1 MIIYCMSDI
10 HGCLAEFEDALSLV
24 LDDIEQCK
32 AKLVLLGDYI
42 HGGPDNRGVLD
53 RIMKLRERFGSDR
66 IIALLGNHDEW
77 VVNGSSTISNN
88 SVYAR
93 IEEWED
99 ESDDDEYINWLSSLP
114 LYYVEGNTIFV
125 HAGIDEEA
133 GDMWEWETSDDI
145 YTSKYPAETGK
156 IDGLDMKV
164 VAGHIYTSEIADN
177 PRFNDIYYDG
187 ENHIYIDGNVLTTG
201 NIPVLLVDTD
211 TDSYYHVEDGEC
223 WLLEKYEEE

>member
-24 LDDIEQCK
+24 LDDIEQGK

-53 RIMKLRERFGSDR
+53 RIMRLRERFGSDR

-93 IEEWED
+93 I
-99 ESDDDEYINWLSSLP
+99 
-114 LYYVEGNTIFV
+114 
-125 HAGIDEEA
+125 AGVLLC
-133 GDMWEWETSDDI
+133 G
-145 YTSKYPAETGK
+145 
-156 IDGLDMKV
+156 
-164 VAGHIYTSEIADN
+164 IASGFD
-177 PRFNDIYYDG
+177 
-187 ENHIYIDGNVLTTG
+187 
-201 NIPVLLVDTD
+201 LVDTD
-211 TDSYYHVEDGEC
+211 CNVKARVGSLPFRCIMWRKTRFSFTPVLMKKRVICGNGKHQKMYSPQNIPLKPAKSRG
-223 WLLEKYEEE
+223 LI

>member
-10 HGCLAEFEDALSLV
+10 HGCLAEFENALSLV
-24 LDDIEQCK
+24 LDNIEQGK

-53 RIMKLRERFGSDR
+53 RIMRLRERFGSDR

-99 ESDDDEYINWLSSLP
+99 ESDDDEFRCIMWRETRFSFTPVLMKKR
-114 LYYVEGNTIFV
+114 VICGN
-125 HAGIDEEA
+125 
-133 GDMWEWETSDDI
+133 
-145 YTSKYPAETGK
+145 GK
-156 IDGLDMKV
+156 HRKMF
-164 VAGHIYTSEIADN
+164 S
-177 PRFNDIYYDG
+177 PQ
-187 ENHIYIDGNVLTTG
+187 
-201 NIPVLLVDTD
+201 NIPLKPAKSRGLI
-211 TDSYYHVEDGEC
+211 
-223 WLLEKYEEE
+223 

>member
-24 LDDIEQCK
+24 LDDIEQGK

-42 HGGPDNRGVLD
+42 NGGPDNRGVLD
-53 RIMKLRERFGSDR
+53 RIMKLREHFGSDR

-99 ESDDDEYINWLSSLP
+99 ESDDDEYINWLSSIP
-114 LYYVEGNTIFV
+114 LYYVEGNTILFTPV
-125 HAGIDEEA
+125 LMKKRVICGN
-133 GDMWEWETSDDI
+133 
-145 YTSKYPAETGK
+145 GK
-156 IDGLDMKV
+156 HQKM
-164 VAGHIYTSEIADN
+164 YS
-177 PRFNDIYYDG
+177 PQ
-187 ENHIYIDGNVLTTG
+187 
-201 NIPVLLVDTD
+201 NIPLKPAKSRGLI
-211 TDSYYHVEDGEC
+211 
-223 WLLEKYEEE
+223 

>member
-1 MIIYCMSDI
+1 MSDI

-24 LDDIEQCK
+24 LDDIEQGK

-133 GDMWEWETSDDI
+133 GDMWEWETSEDVF
-145 YTSKYPAETGK
+145 TSKYPAETGK
-156 IDGLDMKV
+156 IEGLDMKV
-164 VAGHIYTSEIADN
+164 VAGHGRHRRNIRRQVL
-177 PRFNDIYYDG
+177 PRHLFRRRIS
-187 ENHIYIDGNVLTTG
+187 
-201 NIPVLLVDTD
+201 LLHRRHCSRQR
-211 TDSYYHVEDGEC
+211 SYSGTYGRYG
-223 WLLEKYEEE
+223 KR

>member
-24 LDDIEQCK
+24 LDDIEQGK

-42 HGGPDNRGVLD
+42 HGGPDNRGVLN
-53 RIMKLRERFGSDR
+53 RIMRLRERFGSDR

-133 GDMWEWETSDDI
+133 GDMWEWETSEDVF
-145 YTSKYPAETGK
+145 TSKYPAETGK
-156 IDGLDMKV
+156 IEGLDMKV
-164 VAGHIYTSEIADN
+164 VAGHVGTAEISGDQVL
-177 PRFNDIYYDG
+177 PRHLFRRRIS
-187 ENHIYIDGNVLTTG
+187 
-201 NIPVLLVDTD
+201 LLHRRHCSRQRCYSGT
-211 TDSYYHVEDGEC
+211 YGRYG
-223 WLLEKYEEE
+223 K

>member
-24 LDDIEQCK
+24 LDDIEQGK

-53 RIMKLRERFGSDR
+53 RIMKLCARFGSDR

-133 GDMWEWETSDDI
+133 GDMWEWETSEDVF
-145 YTSKYPAETGK
+145 TSKYLAETGK
-156 IDGLDMKV
+156 IEGLNMKV
-164 VAGHIYTSEIADN
+164 VAGHVGTAEISGD
-177 PRFNDIYYDG
+177 RFFHDIYFDG
-187 ENHIYIDGNVLTTG
+187 ESHYYIDGTVLDSG
-201 NIPVLLVDTD
+201 VIPVLMVDTEND
-211 TDSYYHVEDGEC
+211 EYYQVTDSGKRLIEP
-223 WLLEKYEEE
+223 YEE

>member
-24 LDDIEQCK
+24 LDDIEQGK

-42 HGGPDNRGVLD
+42 NGGPDNRGVLD
-53 RIMKLRERFGSDR
+53 RIMKLREHFGSDR

-114 LYYVEGNTIFV
+114 LYYVEGEHDF
-125 HAGIDEEA
+125 G
-133 GDMWEWETSDDI
+133 SRR
-145 YTSKYPAETGK
+145 Y
-156 IDGLDMKV
+156 
-164 VAGHIYTSEIADN
+164 
-177 PRFNDIYYDG
+177 
-187 ENHIYIDGNVLTTG
+187 
-201 NIPVLLVDTD
+201 
-211 TDSYYHVEDGEC
+211 
-223 WLLEKYEEE
+223 

>member
-24 LDDIEQCK
+24 LDDIEQGK

-114 LYYVEGNTIFV
+114 LYYVF
-125 HAGIDEEA
+125 
-133 GDMWEWETSDDI
+133 
-145 YTSKYPAETGK
+145 TSKYPAETGK
-156 IDGLDMKV
+156 IEGLDMKV
-164 VAGHIYTSEIADN
+164 VAGHVGTAEISGDK
-177 PRFNDIYYDG
+177 FFHDIYFDG
-187 ENHIYIDGNVLTTG
+187 ESHYYIDGTVLDSG
-201 NIPVLLVDTD
+201 VIPVLMVDTEND
-211 TDSYYHVEDGEC
+211 KYYQVTDSGKRLIEP
-223 WLLEKYEEE
+223 YEE